1 MPKGRRW
8 FVYKKIVLLIV
19 GLLTCFVGYKAWEAW
34 HVTTPPGF
42 VRDGMGKMDVVVTR
56 LPQNPI
62 ITDKIDDSLML
73 ETKRYG
79 YINING
85 PSVIRVPSWVN
96 NPLGKYYMYFA
107 HHKGEYI
114 RLAYAESIE
123 GPWQVYR
130 PGVLHVKDSLFTT
143 QRATGDAITTLIS
156 MFARLKPTEFWALL
170 RVGLDAGKAH
180 EQRVDMGIGG
190 SDELKPHVASPDVIV
205 DDKRK
210 EIRLYYHGLLE
221 DRTQMTR
228 LAISRDGICFIPQPD
243 ILSPPYL
250 RIISYRDEYYGIAM
264 PALLYRSPDGLSSF
278 EVRAK
283 PLAGPDTRHLAVLRK
298 GNTLYVFW
306 TRTGDAPERIL
317 CSTMDMTSTNWNDWR
332 ISEPVDVLLPAMPWE
347 GVDLPIEPSLRGEM
361 TTAARQL
368 RDPAVFEE
376 GNRTYMF
383 YCCAG
388 EQAIALAEIVFTA
401 PPGGADTD

>member
-1 MPKGRRW
+1 M
-8 FVYKKIVLLIV
+8 YKKTVLLIV
-19 GLLTCFVGYKAWEAW
+19 ALLVCFVGYKGWEAW
-34 HVTTPPGF
+34 HVTTPSGF
-42 VRDGMGKMDVVVTR
+42 VKDGMGKMDVVVTR

-62 ITDKIDDSLML
+62 LTDNIDDSLMM
-73 ETKRYG
+73 ETTRYG

-85 PSVIRVPSWVN
+85 PSVIRVPSWVS
-96 NPLGKYYMYFA
+96 NPLGRYYMYFA

-114 RLAYAESIE
+114 RLAYAESIK
-123 GPWQVYR
+123 GPWQIYQ

-143 QRATGDAITTLIS
+143 QRATGDAKTTVIS
-156 MFARLKPTEFWALL
+156 MFTRLKPTEFWALL

-180 EQRVDMGIGG
+180 EQRVDKGIGG

-228 LAISRDGICFIPQPD
+228 LAISRNGIYFIPQPD

-250 RIISYRDEYYGIAM
+250 RIIPYRDVYYGIAM
-264 PALLYRSPDGLSSF
+264 PALLYRSQDGMSSF
-278 EVRAK
+278 EVRAQ
-283 PLAGPDTRHLAVLRK
+283 PLAGPDTRHLAMLRK

-306 TRTGDAPERIL
+306 TRIGDAPERIL
-317 CSTMDMTSTNWNDWR
+317 CSSMDMTSTNWNDWR

-361 TTAARQL
+361 TIAARQL
-368 RDPAVFEE
+368 RDPAIFEE

-401 PPGGADTD
+401 SPGGADTD